1 MGCIINKIPCY
12 DHSSDTILLLMDDSM
27 CSYKQRTGY
36 KDKKRIQRTI
46 ESPQL
51 KLSRIMF
58 TKKDSSKL
66 LLTFINILNNA
77 TYEEYKS
84 SQYKEL
90 YRKDDSFYSIEDCTA
105 KQYLQRSK
113 LMKLCGTMMCKNFM
127 LIPEDMTYIEV
138 EDGTGLVIQRTEY
151 CELGELWEFV
161 ANHTT
166 GLKQRTP
173 PKFNVDYFVFS
184 LSQTLKELHTKNIYL
199 MDIKLENIFGTYT
212 GKHTKQWR
220 FADYEYAFIDTE
232 WLITSQLNEK
242 ETLRAFKKT
251 HGRRWIRTLEY
262 CPDNSYPYTRQIA
275 ERNDIYAF
283 CRVVAIVTS
292 AILYGQR
299 PRMFWDSTVGD
310 QRREWHDED
319 PDLVT
324 NPYIKI
330 CGDALFNPN
339 RCAND
344 NILHELI
351 KISCSVHNKI

>member
-27 CSYKQRTGY
+27 CSYKQRNGF
-36 KDKKRIQRTI
+36 KDKKRIERTV

-66 LLTFINILNNA
+66 LLTFINMLNNA

-105 KQYLQRSK
+105 KQYMQRSK
-113 LMKLCGTMMCKNFM
+113 LMKLCGNMMCKNFM

-283 CRVVAIVTS
+283 CRVVAIVVS
-292 AILYGQR
+292 ATLYGQR

-351 KISCSVHNKI
+351 KISCLVHNKI